1 MNKIQSDTM
10 RTDESKTLKD
20 YINLIR
26 VNIVPIVLISLTS
39 LIISVIYSVNAKNIY
54 KSTTVIKLS
63 KPKGSILESPLMPEF
78 SDFGSDR
85 FIANEIEILK
95 SYSLRERVANALI
108 DSFNN
113 AKDKSKY
120 AVITTIENEETKVPV
135 LKSQYAIIKA
145 MSTVAID
152 QKRGLD
158 IVEISVESP
167 SPYEAALIANIYA
180 DAYRSLNL
188 YYNRQ
193 QMINVKDFLESQRR
207 EKLNDLNNSENQ
219 LKLYQEK
226 GGIVALPEQAR
237 ALIDQLTDFES
248 QRNASKIELTI
259 SENAL
264 KEYKAEIEKQNPR
277 LKDYLESLAGE
288 PYFLSLQQQIAQ
300 LKTQKDV
307 ALANNP
313 VAQKKNEI
321 IKQYDDRINELSA
334 KVDNEI
340 KKKRAGI
347 FASSP
352 EEIRQLSQKLFE
364 EEVKYQSLKASFSEL
379 SRIVNEYEK
388 KFNQLPNRTID
399 LARLQREQAAYE
411 KLYLLVEQ
419 KYQESVINEQSTPGN
434 VLIIDQ
440 AMVPITHSKPN
451 RTLIVIVGF
460 VVGLGMAFGFAFVR
474 AYFDTTIKTPEDI
487 QKRNVNVLAWIPQ
500 IEGVL
505 LDKDFEF
512 IVYKKPNSIPSEA
525 FRALRTRIQFSKIE
539 QDKLRT
545 ILVTSST
552 PQEGKTTV
560 STNLAGSFANSGKKT
575 LIIDCDL
582 RKPKMH
588 NVFKSK
594 RFPGFVDH
602 FFGQATFEEILRK
615 SDLDNLYYITAGT
628 IPPNPSEILG
638 SNQMLAFLEDVKS
651 KFDMVILDSPPIIAV
666 TDSEVLSSICDG
678 TILVTSANKTEL
690 ELMKMSVDLLSHE
703 RATFLGVVLN
713 NFTYRSGYGSYYKYY
728 YYYSKPG
735 TDGKSKIKNIKSLKT
750 NS

>member
-1 MNKIQSDTM
+1 MNNSQPDVL
-10 RTDESKTLKD
+10 RTDESKSLKD
-20 YINLIR
+20 YLNLLR

-39 LIISVIYSVNAKNIY
+39 LIISIVYSVNAINIY
-54 KSTTVIKLS
+54 KSTTVLKLS

-95 SYSLRERVANALI
+95 SYSVREKVAKTLI
-108 DSFNN
+108 DTFNTVQ
-113 AKDKSKY
+113 DKSKFAIIVAKEDEEG
-120 AVITTIENEETKVPV
+120 AVPK
-135 LKSQYAIIKA
+135 LKNINAIIKA
-145 MSTVAID
+145 ISGVSID

-167 SPYEAALIANIYA
+167 SPYEASLIANVYA
-180 DAYRSLNL
+180 DAYRSINL

-193 QMINVKDFLESQRR
+193 QMINVKDFLEDQRR
-207 EKLNDLNNSENQ
+207 EKLNDLNDSENR
-219 LKLYQEK
+219 LRLYQEK
-226 GGIVALPEQAR
+226 GGIVALPEQAN
-237 ALIDQLTDFES
+237 ALIGQLTDFES
-248 QRNASKIELTI
+248 QKNAAKIELTI
-259 SENAL
+259 AENNL
-264 KEYKAEIEKQNPR
+264 KEYRSELEKQNPR

-288 PYFLSLQQQIAQ
+288 PYFLSLQTQIAQ
-300 LKTQKDV
+300 LKTQKDI

-313 VAQKKNEI
+313 IAQKKDEI
-321 IKQYDDRINELSA
+321 VREFDTKIADLQA
-334 KVDNEI
+334 KVDLEI

-352 EEIRQLSQKLFE
+352 EEIRLLSQKLFE
-364 EEVKYQSLKASFSEL
+364 EEVKYQSVRASYTEL
-379 SRIVNEYEK
+379 NKIVNDYER
-388 KFNQLPNRTID
+388 KFNQLPNRIID
-399 LARLQREQAAYE
+399 LARLQREQSAFE

-434 VLIIDQ
+434 VLIVDQ
-440 AMVPITHSKPN
+440 ARIPITHSKPN

-460 VVGLGMAFGFAFVR
+460 VLGLGMAFGFAFVR

-487 QKRNVNVLAWIPQ
+487 QKRNINVLAWIPQ

-505 LDKDFEF
+505 LDKEYEF

-539 QDKLRT
+539 QEKLKT

-552 PQEGKTTV
+552 PQEGKTTISV
-560 STNLAGSFANSGKKT
+560 NLAGSFANSGKKT
-575 LIIDCDL
+575 LILDCDL
-582 RKPKMH
+582 RKPRLH
-588 NVFKSK
+588 TVFKAK
-594 RFPGFVDH
+594 RYPGFVDH
-602 FFGQATFEEILRK
+602 FFGQATIEEITRK

-638 SNQMLAFLEDVKS
+638 SSQMQDLLVKL
-651 KFDMVILDSPPIIAV
+651 KEEYDMIVIDSPPIIAV
-666 TDSEVLSSICDG
+666 TDSEILSSITDG
-678 TILVTSANKTEL
+678 TLLVTSANTTEI

-703 RATFLGVVLN
+703 RATFLGVILN

-728 YYYSKPG
+728 YYYSKPK
-735 TDGKSKIKNIKSLKT
+735 DGKDKSRNLKT
-750 NS
+750 LKTS